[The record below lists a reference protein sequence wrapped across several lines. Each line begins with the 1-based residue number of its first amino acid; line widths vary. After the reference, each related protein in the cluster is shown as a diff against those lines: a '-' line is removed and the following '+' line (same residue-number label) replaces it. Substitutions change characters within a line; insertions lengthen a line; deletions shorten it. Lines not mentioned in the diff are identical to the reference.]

1 VEEGEVGW
9 WVGRTEAGRVE
20 GGGEREEKKGKAT
33 LRDANELEAEGG
45 KAQGRGQS
53 VPLCR
58 VTLGWCP
65 MRLAACV
72 VDALA
77 GATGFPRPFSRLP
90 TSYREVPTTTREV
103 RARSGGAVRGT
114 RTPRSEA

>member
-90 TSYREVPTTTREV
+90 TTYREVPTTTREV
-103 RARSGGAVRGT
+103 RRGT

>member
-1 VEEGEVGW
+1 
-9 WVGRTEAGRVE
+9 
-20 GGGEREEKKGKAT
+20 
-33 LRDANELEAEGG
+33 
-45 KAQGRGQS
+45 
-53 VPLCR
+53 
-58 VTLGWCP
+58 
-65 MRLAACV
+65 

-90 TSYREVPTTTREV
+90 TTDREVPTTTREV